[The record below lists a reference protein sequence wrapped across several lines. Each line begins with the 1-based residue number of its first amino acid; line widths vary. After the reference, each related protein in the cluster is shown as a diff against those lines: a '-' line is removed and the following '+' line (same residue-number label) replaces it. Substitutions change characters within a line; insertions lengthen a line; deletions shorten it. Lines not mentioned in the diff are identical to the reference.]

1 MAACWCAPKV
11 ESNPSNFQ
19 KKDLLSSL
27 PQRST
32 PFKVVARISTF
43 TLRKQS
49 PLFLLE
55 NAMYTY
61 TENNKY
67 LVLLPQAHA
76 VAQLGLGLPPQPSPI
91 NNTTES
97 AVRTEL
103 PMPGAGTKTHRSPST
118 GANMTEGEKAL
129 ECGFLKLGP

>member
-1 MAACWCAPKV
+1 
-11 ESNPSNFQ
+11 
-19 KKDLLSSL
+19 
-27 PQRST
+27 
-32 PFKVVARISTF
+32 
-43 TLRKQS
+43 
-49 PLFLLE
+49 
-55 NAMYTY
+55 MYTY

-97 AVRTEL
+97 AVPTEL